1 MLSDIDLKREEK
13 KRDKKKLV
21 LNFIRTNKINL
32 KEVNEELLYLGG
44 YKEKITEQK
53 QRKTFLKGLES
64 EEIKR

>member
-1 MLSDIDLKREEK
+1 LLSDIDLKREEK